1 MYFMHIIPALLN
13 TSQDEFSAQ
22 LTNLSK
28 YFHHFQID
36 IADGVFVPNT
46 TIPVDEIRSAFSACL
61 PARQVHGSSLGN
73 IFFDFHLMV
82 NDYEAEIKKLQSL
95 SQQIKIKTIFI
106 HLSLLPDYER
116 LTMNYES
123 FSIGLVLNPED
134 TVESLAKTYDLTK
147 LEHIQI
153 MSVNPGFQGAPF
165 IPETLKKVEHLRL
178 KYYRNKIYLDGGI
191 NEKTLPT
198 IMEQKYKPDVLCI
211 GSYLTKTENLK
222 ERALHLEQ
230 LVC

>member
-1 MYFMHIIPALLN
+1 MYFMYIIPALLN
-13 TSQDEFSAQ
+13 TSQDEFSTQ

-28 YFHHFQID
+28 YFNHFQID

-46 TIPVDEIRSAFSACL
+46 TIQVDEIRSALS
-61 PARQVHGSSLGN
+61 VHGSSLGN
-73 IFFDFHLMV
+73 IFCDFHLMV

-95 SQQIKIKTIFI
+95 SQQIKTESIFI

-123 FSIGLVLNPED
+123 FSFGLVLNPED
-134 TVESLAKTYDLTK
+134 TVESLAKSYDLTK
-147 LEHIQI
+147 LKHIQI

-211 GSYLTKTENLK
+211 GSYLTKAENLG
-222 ERALHLEQ
+222 ERVLHLQ
-230 LVC
+230 SITNGQHKRM

>member
-36 IADGVFVPNT
+36 IADGVFVRNT
-46 TIPVDEIRSAFSACL
+46 TIQVDEIRSSFS
-61 PARQVHGSSLGN
+61 VHGSSLGN
-73 IFFDFHLMV
+73 IFFDFHLMG

-116 LTMNYES
+116 LTMNYEPFS
-123 FSIGLVLNPED
+123 FGLVLNPED

-147 LEHIQI
+147 LKHIQI

-191 NEKTLPT
+191 NEKTLPA
-198 IMEQKYKPDVLCI
+198 IMQQKYEPDVLCI
-211 GSYLTKTENLK
+211 GSYLTKAGDIQK
-222 ERALHLEQ
+222 KVQYLHT
-230 LVC
+230 VCNAMV